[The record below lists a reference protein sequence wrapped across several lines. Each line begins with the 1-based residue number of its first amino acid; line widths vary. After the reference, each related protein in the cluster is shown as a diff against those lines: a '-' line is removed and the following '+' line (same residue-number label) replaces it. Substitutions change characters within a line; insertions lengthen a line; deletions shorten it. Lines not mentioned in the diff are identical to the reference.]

1 VNPSGSGYL
10 RRVPSLVGLLK
21 LRALR
26 PRHADTER
34 LTQISATVSIS
45 VVLNPHAALHT
56 VGVLGAAIATRAAQE
71 RIMFATGAV
80 GPSWV
85 W

>member
-1 VNPSGSGYL
+1 MNPSGSGYL
-10 RRVPSLVGLLK
+10 RRVPSLVGLLT

-34 LTQISATVSIS
+34 LTHISATVSIS
-45 VVLNPHAALHT
+45 VLNPHALLHT
-56 VGVLGAAIATRAAQE
+56 LGVLGAAIATRAAQE